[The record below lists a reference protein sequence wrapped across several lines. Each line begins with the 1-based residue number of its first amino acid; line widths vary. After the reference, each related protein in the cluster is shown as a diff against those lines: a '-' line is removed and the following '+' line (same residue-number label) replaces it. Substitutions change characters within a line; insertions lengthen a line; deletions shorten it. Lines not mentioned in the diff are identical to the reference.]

1 MIVHRL
7 RSSQRN
13 SWFLYAL
20 RRKRNAGG
28 TWSVSLPIANF
39 NLIYPVRN
47 LTIVLPSC
55 AGRCSLQDTP
65 PDGTM

>member
-7 RSSQRN
+7 HSSQQPVFVRA
-13 SWFLYAL
+13 STKAEC
-20 RRKRNAGG
+20 GG